1 MRVMSKR
8 IKIGLIGCGRVAVK
22 RHLPA
27 LKSLEEAEV
36 VAAADVDETR
46 LNHVTHAFRIEK
58 RFVDYMAVLQDPAV
72 EAVAIC
78 VPLQFHCEVA
88 LAALDA
94 GKHVLLEKPLA
105 MSLDEADRLIGRA
118 AKTDRKVLVGFNKRW
133 HRLVRRAREIVRQ
146 GRLGQVGLVNTI
158 CSSGHD
164 RRNIP
169 AWRLRRHVGGGNLI
183 ENGSHFYDMWHFL
196 LQTDVEEILASSLST
211 EQGDDEPG
219 IVTARTADGVFLN
232 CVLSDALP
240 NRNEVEIFGQNC
252 ILRVSLH
259 RFDGLEF
266 IPLHSCAGD
275 VRNRLRNMAHF
286 FKELPRGILEARH
299 GGDYNGSFRAQW
311 QHFID
316 CIRRDIPVE
325 CALEDGRRA
334 LQVALAAVKSVSK
347 GQPVKVAQAPRE
359 ILPVAPDSSVESQ
372 GDWH

>member
-1 MRVMSKR
+1 MTVMSKT
-8 IKIGLIGCGRVAVK
+8 IKIGLIGCGRVSVN

-36 VAAADVDETR
+36 VAAADVDGTR
-46 LNHVTHAFRIEK
+46 LNRVTDRFRIEK
-58 RFVDYMAVLQDPAV
+58 RFVDYMALLEDSTV

-94 GKHVLLEKPLA
+94 GKHLLLEKPLV
-105 MSLDEADRLIGRA
+105 MSLDEAYRLIGQA

-133 HRLVRRAREIVRQ
+133 HRLVRQAREIVRQ
-146 GRLGQVGLVNTI
+146 GRLGPVGLINTI

-164 RRNIP
+164 RHSIP
-169 AWRLRRHVGGGNLI
+169 AWRLRREVGGGNFI

-196 LQTDVEEILASSLST
+196 LQSDVEEVRAVSRST
-211 EQGDDEPG
+211 EKGDDEPG

-232 CVLSDALP
+232 CVLSDFLP
-240 NRNEVEIFGQNC
+240 DRNEVEIFGQDC

-259 RFDGLEF
+259 RFDGLEL

-286 FKELPRGILEARH
+286 FKELPHGILQARH
-299 GGDYNGSFRAQW
+299 GGDYNASFRAQW

-325 CALEDGRRA
+325 CTLEDGRRA
-334 LQVALAAVKSVSK
+334 LQVALAAVKSASE
-347 GQPVKVAQAPRE
+347 GQPVKVAHAPRK
-359 ILPVAPDSSVESQ
+359 ILPVASDSSVESY
-372 GDWH
+372 

>member
-1 MRVMSKR
+1 MTVTRKT
-8 IKIGLIGCGRVAVK
+8 IKIGLIGCGRVAVN

-46 LNHVTHAFRIEK
+46 LNHVTHTFRIEK

-105 MSLDEADRLIGRA
+105 ISLDEADRLIGRA

-146 GRLGQVGLVNTI
+146 GRLGQVHLVNTI

-169 AWRLRRHVGGGNLI
+169 AWRLRREVGGGNLI

-196 LQTDVEEILASSLST
+196 LQSDVEEVRAVSRST
-211 EQGDDEPG
+211 EKGDDEPG
-219 IVTARTADGVFLN
+219 IVTARTSDGVVLN
-232 CVLSDALP
+232 CVLSDFLP
-240 NRNEVEIFGQNC
+240 DRNEIEIFGQDC
-252 ILRVSLH
+252 VLRVSLH

-275 VRNRLRNMAHF
+275 VGNRLRNMARF
-286 FKELPRGILEARH
+286 FKELPYGILQARH
-299 GGDYNGSFRAQW
+299 GGDYNASFRAQW

-325 CALEDGRRA
+325 CTLEDGRRA
-334 LQVALAAVKSVSK
+334 LQVALAAVKSASK
-347 GQPVKVAQAPRE
+347 GQPVKVAHAPRK
-359 ILPVAPDSSVESQ
+359 ILPVASDSSVEI
-372 GDWH
+372 